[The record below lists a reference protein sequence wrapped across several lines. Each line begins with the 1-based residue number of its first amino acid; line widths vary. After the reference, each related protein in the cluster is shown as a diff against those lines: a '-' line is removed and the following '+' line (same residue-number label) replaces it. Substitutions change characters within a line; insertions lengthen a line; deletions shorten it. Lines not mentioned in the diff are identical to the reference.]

1 MEIRRDKYLHEL
13 ISSIGNGLVK
23 VIVGARRCGKSYLL
37 FHLFKNYLLNNV
49 TDEKHIIE
57 INFDAFENSG
67 LIKAEECYQYL
78 LSKIKDEKR
87 YFLLL

>member
-1 MEIRRDKYLHEL
+1 MEIRRDKYLNEL

-57 INFDAFENSG
+57 INFDAFENSR
-67 LIKAEECYQYL
+67 LI
-78 LSKIKDEKR
+78 
-87 YFLLL
+87 